1 MMPLRLKT
9 ILLFL
14 ASAMVVISGCSQKK
28 PVLVVPRERPIAGVP
43 TPAPTPQAQESSA
56 SPTPQP
62 TPEATPSVPEQAQA
76 MPAKKKHRIGKPS
89 PSVKANPDVVA
100 QANPNPN
107 PKKSEVPPESR
118 NAEAKATPG
127 LIAPAIS
134 AVDAVRD
141 QTAAEQ
147 LLRNT
152 ETNLNNIGKRQLS
165 SEEDGVVEKI
175 RNFITQSRQAL
186 KDNDPA
192 RARNLALKANLLSND
207 LTKSR

>member
-9 ILLFL
+9 VLLFL

-43 TPAPTPQAQESSA
+43 TPTPTPAVQESSA

-76 MPAKKKHRIGKPS
+76 TPAKKKHRIAKPS

-100 QANPNPN
+100 QANPNP
-107 PKKSEVPPESR
+107 KKSEVPPESKT
-118 NAEAKATPG
+118 AEAKATPG

-152 ETNLNNIGKRQLS
+152 ETNLSNIGKRQLS
-165 SEEDGVVEKI
+165 SEEDAVVEKI

>member
-9 ILLFL
+9 VLLFL

-43 TPAPTPQAQESSA
+43 APTPTPQAQESSA

-76 MPAKKKHRIGKPS
+76 TPAKKKHHIGKPS

-100 QANPNPN
+100 
-107 PKKSEVPPESR
+107 KKNDGPQ
-118 NAEAKATPG
+118 EAKSAEPNATPG

-134 AVDAVRD
+134 ASDAARD

-152 ETNLNNIGKRQLS
+152 ETNLTSIGKRQLS
-165 SEEDGVVEKI
+165 SDEDAVVSQIK
-175 RNFITQSRQAL
+175 NFITQSRQAL

>member
-9 ILLFL
+9 VLLFL
-14 ASAMVVISGCSQKK
+14 ASAMLVISGCSQKK
-28 PVLVVPRERPIAGVP
+28 PVLVVPRERPIAAVP
-43 TPAPTPQAQESSA
+43 TPTPTPQAQESSA

-76 MPAKKKHRIGKPS
+76 TPAKKKHRIDKPS

-100 QANPNPN
+100 QANP
-107 PKKSEVPPESR
+107 KKSEVPPEAK
-118 NAEAKATPG
+118 NAEPKATPG

-134 AVDAVRD
+134 ASDAVRD

-152 ETNLNNIGKRQLS
+152 ETNLTSIGKRQLS
-165 SEEDGVVEKI
+165 SDEDAVISQIK
-175 RNFITQSRQAL
+175 NFITQSRQAL

>member
-43 TPAPTPQAQESSA
+43 IPTPTPAVQESSA

-76 MPAKKKHRIGKPS
+76 TPAKKKHRIGKPS
-89 PSVKANPDVVA
+89 PSVKANPDVMA
-100 QANPNPN
+100 QAN
-107 PKKSEVPPESR
+107 PKKSEVPPESK

-152 ETNLNNIGKRQLS
+152 ETNLTSIGKRQLS
-165 SEEDGVVEKI
+165 SDEDAVVSQIK
-175 RNFITQSRQAL
+175 NFITQSRQAL

>member
-1 MMPLRLKT
+1 MTPLRLKT
-9 ILLFL
+9 VLL
-14 ASAMVVISGCSQKK
+14 SAAFIVLVFSGCSQKK
-28 PVLVVPRERPIAGVP
+28 PVLVVPKERPIAGAPTPTP
-43 TPAPTPQAQESSA
+43 TPAVQESSA
-56 SPTPQP
+56 SPTPEP
-62 TPEATPSVPEQAQA
+62 TPEATPAVAEQTQA
-76 MPAKKKHRIGKPS
+76 TPPKKKHHIPKPS
-89 PSVKANPDVVA
+89 PAVKSSPEVVA
-100 QANPNPN
+100 QANP
-107 PKKSEVPPESR
+107 KKNEPP
-118 NAEAKATPG
+118 AEAKTAEPKATPG
-127 LIAPAIS
+127 LIAPTIS
-134 AVDAVRD
+134 ASDAARD

-165 SEEDGVVEKI
+165 SDEDAVVAQI

>member
-76 MPAKKKHRIGKPS
+76 TPAKKKHHIGKPS

-100 QANPNPN
+100 QANP
-107 PKKSEVPPESR
+107 KKSEVPPESK

>member
-9 ILLFL
+9 VLLFL

-28 PVLVVPRERPIAGVP
+28 PVLVVPRERPIATVP
-43 TPAPTPQAQESSA
+43 TPTPTPEAQESSA

-62 TPEATPSVPEQAQA
+62 TPEATPSVPDQAQA
-76 MPAKKKHRIGKPS
+76 TPAKKKHRIGKPS
-89 PSVKANPDVVA
+89 PSVKASPDVVA
-100 QANPNPN
+100 
-107 PKKSEVPPESR
+107 KKTDAPPETKT
-118 NAEAKATPG
+118 AEPKATPG

-134 AVDAVRD
+134 ASDAVRD

-152 ETNLNNIGKRQLS
+152 ETNLTSIGKRQLS
-165 SEEDGVVEKI
+165 SDEDAVVSQIK
-175 RNFITQSRQAL
+175 NFITQSRQAL

>member
-9 ILLFL
+9 VLLFL
-14 ASAMVVISGCSQKK
+14 ASVLVVISGCSQKK
-28 PVLVVPRERPIAGVP
+28 PVLVVPRERPVAAVP
-43 TPAPTPQAQESSA
+43 TPTPTPEAQESSA

-62 TPEATPSVPEQAQA
+62 TPEATPPAPDQAQA
-76 MPAKKKHRIGKPS
+76 AAPAKKKHRIGKPS

-100 QANPNPN
+100 QANA
-107 PKKSEVPPESR
+107 KKSDVPPDAK
-118 NAEAKATPG
+118 NAEPKATPG

-134 AVDAVRD
+134 ASDAVRD

-152 ETNLNNIGKRQLS
+152 ETNLTSLGKRQLS
-165 SEEDGVVEKI
+165 TDEDAVVSQIK
-175 RNFITQSRQAL
+175 NFITQSRQAL

>member
-76 MPAKKKHRIGKPS
+76 TPAKKKHHIGKPS
-89 PSVKANPDVVA
+89 PSVKANPDVMA
-100 QANPNPN
+100 QANPN
-107 PKKSEVPPESR
+107 PKKSEVPPEAK
-118 NAEAKATPG
+118 NAEPKATPG

-152 ETNLNNIGKRQLS
+152 ETNLTSIGKRQLS
-165 SEEDGVVEKI
+165 SDEDAVVSQIK
-175 RNFITQSRQAL
+175 NFITQSRQAL

>member
-9 ILLFL
+9 VLLFL

-107 PKKSEVPPESR
+107 PKKSEVPPEAK
-118 NAEAKATPG
+118 NAEPKATPG

-152 ETNLNNIGKRQLS
+152 ETNLTSIGKRQLS
-165 SEEDGVVEKI
+165 SDEDAVVSQIK
-175 RNFITQSRQAL
+175 NFITQSRQAL

>member
-9 ILLFL
+9 VLLFL
-14 ASAMVVISGCSQKK
+14 APVLAVISGCSQKK
-28 PVLVVPRERPIAGVP
+28 PVLVVPRERPVAAVP
-43 TPAPTPQAQESSA
+43 TPTPTPQAQESSA

-76 MPAKKKHRIGKPS
+76 TPARKKHHIGKPS

-100 QANPNPN
+100 QANP
-107 PKKSEVPPESR
+107 KKSDVPPEAK
-118 NAEAKATPG
+118 NAEPKATPG

-134 AVDAVRD
+134 ASDAVRD

-152 ETNLNNIGKRQLS
+152 ETNLTSIGKRQLS
-165 SEEDGVVEKI
+165 SDEDAVVSQIK
-175 RNFITQSRQAL
+175 NFITQSRQAL

>member
-9 ILLFL
+9 VLLFL

-76 MPAKKKHRIGKPS
+76 TPAKKKHHIGKPS

-100 QANPNPN
+100 QANP
-107 PKKSEVPPESR
+107 KKSEVPPEAK
-118 NAEAKATPG
+118 NAEPKATPG

-134 AVDAVRD
+134 ASDAVRD

-152 ETNLNNIGKRQLS
+152 ETNLTSIGKRQLS
-165 SEEDGVVEKI
+165 SDEDAVVSQIK
-175 RNFITQSRQAL
+175 NFITQSRQAL

>member
-9 ILLFL
+9 VLLFL
-14 ASAMVVISGCSQKK
+14 ASVLVVISGCSQKK
-28 PVLVVPRERPIAGVP
+28 PVLVVPRERPVAAVP
-43 TPAPTPQAQESSA
+43 TPTPTPEAQESSA

-62 TPEATPSVPEQAQA
+62 TPEATPSAPDQAQA
-76 MPAKKKHRIGKPS
+76 AAPAKKKHRIGKPS

-100 QANPNPN
+100 QANA
-107 PKKSEVPPESR
+107 KKSDIPPEAK
-118 NAEAKATPG
+118 NAEPKATPG

-134 AVDAVRD
+134 ASDAVRD

-152 ETNLNNIGKRQLS
+152 ETNLTSIGKRQLS
-165 SEEDGVVEKI
+165 TDEDAVVSQIK
-175 RNFITQSRQAL
+175 NFITQSRQAL

>member
-9 ILLFL
+9 VLLFL
-14 ASAMVVISGCSQKK
+14 ASVLVVISGCSQKK
-28 PVLVVPRERPIAGVP
+28 PVLVVPRERPVAAVP
-43 TPAPTPQAQESSA
+43 TPTPTPEAQESSA

-62 TPEATPSVPEQAQA
+62 TPEATPPAPDQAQVTA
-76 MPAKKKHRIGKPS
+76 PAKKKHRIGKPS

-100 QANPNPN
+100 QANA
-107 PKKSEVPPESR
+107 KKSDIPPEAK
-118 NAEAKATPG
+118 NAEPKATPG

-134 AVDAVRD
+134 ASDAVRD

-152 ETNLNNIGKRQLS
+152 ETNLTSIGKRQLS
-165 SEEDGVVEKI
+165 TDEDAVVSQIK
-175 RNFITQSRQAL
+175 NFITQSRQAL

>member
-9 ILLFL
+9 VLLFL

-28 PVLVVPRERPIAGVP
+28 PVLVVPRERPIAAVP
-43 TPAPTPQAQESSA
+43 TPTPTPQAQESA

-76 MPAKKKHRIGKPS
+76 TPAKKKHHIGKPS

-100 QANPNPN
+100 QANP
-107 PKKSEVPPESR
+107 KKSEVPPESK

-165 SEEDGVVEKI
+165 SEEDAVVEKI